1 MSCAAE
7 QSTLVEPTA
16 DTHVTEVPKE
26 DPERLM
32 RGSIVERDEVNA
44 TMNTADIINDTFC
57 RFT

>member
-1 MSCAAE
+1 M
-7 QSTLVEPTA
+7 EPTA
-16 DTHVTEVPKE
+16 DTHETEVPKE